1 MFEMIQIFFFLFFGC
16 SFFMFI
22 KKLLD
27 LCNSDESFLLED
39 VIKTTPNLLIT
50 KYEDKYLE
58 KYNHFTSNLDL
69 KEDDLKNKEKKYNE
83 LLQLFKK
90 TKELALQDIKNE
102 IDELVMTE
110 LIADDLNDTN
120 IENCNILKQKYA
132 ELQEKKIDNAIEK
145 ESYEYMC
152 ESYYDKLKN
161 NFLFENTPNGNII
174 MYYNNE
180 NKSFEYYSDKSMPY
194 RFLETAARKYV
205 TTFYCKPLYINMMD
219 ELRNA
224 ENKMIE
230 DRKEIIKQKEPES
243 KKNVF
248 VKLKNYNKEAN
259 KPLPR
264 NKNPM
269 KIPNHIK
276 TKIASIQN
284 QSESHILKE
293 NANRY
298 THKGK
303 ISNFIMLKQVDK
315 TKMNKNYSLSYKD
328 YAEMSKK

>member
-1 MFEMIQIFFFLFFGC
+1 M
-16 SFFMFI
+16 
-22 KKLLD
+22 
-27 LCNSDESFLLED
+27 
-39 VIKTTPNLLIT
+39 
-50 KYEDKYLE
+50 
-58 KYNHFTSNLDL
+58 
-69 KEDDLKNKEKKYNE
+69 
-83 LLQLFKK
+83 
-90 TKELALQDIKNE
+90 
-102 IDELVMTE
+102 DELEMTD
-110 LIADDLNDTN
+110 LIRDDLNDMN
-120 IENCNILKQKYA
+120 IEDFNIQKKKYL
-132 ELQEKKIDNAIEK
+132 ELEKKQPHTDKIEK
-145 ESYEYMC
+145 EAYEYMC

-219 ELRNA
+219 ELKNA

-230 DRKEIIKQKEPES
+230 DRKEIIQQKQPEV
-243 KKNVF
+243 KNVF
-248 VKLKNYNKEAN
+248 VKLKNYNKESS

-264 NKNPM
+264 NTNSM

-276 TKIASIQN
+276 NKIASIQN
-284 QSESHILKE
+284 QSNDRHILKE

-303 ISNFIMLKQVDK
+303 FSNFIMLKQVDK
-315 TKMNKNYSLSYKD
+315 TKINKNYSLSYKD
-328 YAEMSKK
+328 YAKITKNKK